1 MKFWLL
7 WNFCVNLLISSL
19 ERDILFWWEREGCR
33 VRRGEE
39 RNEEQRKEGLDFLI
53 WCSQEN
59 KVREKTFGAAKGDKR
74 RGPLG
79 WNTCMARERK
89 ITPTFQLLAFTLTL
103 STKNN
108 ITLHTHT
115 HTYIYIYP
123 YLYKVISITLKEHRC
138 SIISQYQN
146 FMHLKV
152 IKIITCI

>member
-1 MKFWLL
+1 MSCKKG
-7 WNFCVNLLISSL
+7 
-19 ERDILFWWEREGCR
+19 RRKKQRTRKR
-33 VRRGEE
+33 VG
-39 RNEEQRKEGLDFLI
+39 KEGLDFLI
-53 WCSQEN
+53 LCSQEN

-74 RGPLG
+74 REPLG
-79 WNTCMARERK
+79 WNTCMAQERK

-115 HTYIYIYP
+115 HTLCIYP

-138 SIISQYQN
+138 SIISQYQS